1 MSTHIIAGLKSLK
14 LHGMAANYPDVAAQ
28 ARHTDFTPDSFMQQ
42 LILSESADRSVRS
55 TAYQMGAAR
64 FPAHRDLAAFEFDQA
79 QVDET
84 LVRTLHSGKFTDV
97 NHNAVF
103 IGGPGTG
110 KTHLATAIGVEA
122 IQKHGKRVRFFS
134 TVELVNALEQ
144 EKAHGKA
151 GQMALRLMY
160 VDLVILDELGYL
172 PFSQTGGALLFH
184 LLSKLYERTSV
195 VITTN
200 LGFAEWAQVFGDA
213 KMTTALLDRL
223 THHCHIVETGNQS
236 WRFKQSS
243 AKVKSQNETSLKAKS
258 KSKVTVD
265 DDEGETQNKLAID

>member
-1 MSTHIIAGLKSLK
+1 
-14 LHGMAANYPDVAAQ
+14 MA
-28 ARHTDFTPDSFMQQ
+28 
-42 LILSESADRSVRS
+42 SESAQRVVRS

-64 FPAHRDLAAFEFDQA
+64 FPSHRDLAGFEFEHA
-79 QVDET
+79 SVDEA
-84 LVRTLHSGKFTDV
+84 LVRRLHSTEFTAAA
-97 NHNAVF
+97 HNAVF

-110 KTHLATAIGVEA
+110 KTHLATAIGVQA
-122 IQKHGKRVRFFS
+122 IQQHAKRVRFFS
-134 TVELVNALEQ
+134 TVELVNALEL
-144 EKAHGKA
+144 EKANGKA
-151 GQMALRLMY
+151 GQMALKLMY

-172 PFSQTGGALLFH
+172 PFSQAGGALLFH

-200 LGFAEWAQVFGDA
+200 LGFAEWAQVFGDV

-243 AKVKSQNETSLKAKS
+243 AKVKIAAGLASPAKQTSKTKQPIT
-258 KSKVTVD
+258 K
-265 DDEGETQNKLAID
+265 EGELTPIT